1 LGVTP
6 SAWVSPALNVL
17 EFPNGANLFSSS
29 AAMFQMGSNSS
40 YLATTGYTYKAT
52 GFANRFRLDPTGAF
66 QWYTAPSGTVGTAI
80 SFTQAMTLDAG
91 GRLLVGLTSSLGS
104 NGIAQIG
111 GNSDT
116 RLIIDGSSTQGIFF
130 TKSGADNGT
139 YRVDGSG
146 NFQWFIKGAG
156 SPNMTL
162 DPSGNLLVGTTSAT
176 YKSQFSLPTTTGN
189 GNPALFLSNAD
200 TTNPRGL
207 FYFASGTASGDYAF
221 LYQGAGTNRFYVNG
235 AGNVYGTGAY
245 NAISDASLK
254 TNIRSLELG
263 LSEILALQPRRFD
276 WIDGS
281 KENAIGFIAQEVEA
295 VTSDLIV
302 GWSRSVESIETLKA
316 VSVTDIIPILVK
328 SIQEQQALIT
338 QLTAR
343 ITALEGA

>member
-1 LGVTP
+1 
-6 SAWVSPALNVL
+6 
-17 EFPNGANLFSSS
+17 
-29 AAMFQMGSNSS
+29 
-40 YLATTGYTYKAT
+40 
-52 GFANRFRLDPTGAF
+52 
-66 QWYTAPSGTVGTAI
+66 
-80 SFTQAMTLDAG
+80 
-91 GRLLVGLTSSLGS
+91 LLVGDTANTTGSPTFYVKPKSGLMAQMGFNFSSTATSANPDNNLLSTGSYFNGSATFATQTTACIYQQASGIHYWYTNTGLTP
-104 NGIAQIG
+104 
-111 GNSDT
+111 
-116 RLIIDGSSTQGIFF
+116 GSSF
-130 TKSGADNGT
+130 TT
-139 YRVDGSG
+139 TER
-146 NFQWFIKGAG
+146 
-156 SPNMTL
+156 MRL
-162 DPSGNLLVGTTSAT
+162 DSSGNLLVGATSAT
-176 YKSQFSLPTTTGN
+176 YKSQFALDNTTGN
-189 GNPALFLSNAD
+189 GNPALFLTNAD

-207 FYFASGTASGDYAF
+207 FYFASGSASGDFAF